1 MPQTVVKKKGVLAGL
16 LAVAVVMGSFL
27 SAPHAGATPSS
38 IYTLMVDGA
47 WQTLDVGSSAAQSFT
62 TGSTAVNLDSVSVWV
77 RNANQSGNSSVSSSY
92 SLAVYSD
99 YAGIPG
105 TLVATIT
112 SGHDLARWADG
123 QVLHQTNVP
132 LSASTR
138 YWMVMTGVSGGTA
151 AWKYSSTAPATNVSP
166 TPSFANRYRQ
176 VVGWV
181 GGPASGGF
189 NMSLVTTSNAP
200 TTTTPPTTTPAPS
213 ASCPARRPYRIY
225 NNAMSRG
232 IGAHLVARCGYRT
245 EWRRVYRTMG
255 AFAVPNEWAR
265 KKVVPQRWWF

>member
-1 MPQTVVKKKGVLAGL
+1 MPQKSFKRKGVVAGL
-16 LAVAVVMGSFL
+16 LAVAVAMGSFVT
-27 SAPHAGATPSS
+27 APHASATPPS
-38 IYTLMVDGA
+38 IYSLMVDGA

-62 TGSTAVNLDSVSVWV
+62 TGSVPVNLDSVSVWV
-77 RNANQSGNSSVSSSY
+77 RNANQSGNSSVPSSY

-99 YAGIPG
+99 FAGIPG

-112 SGHDLARWADG
+112 SGHDLTTWADG
-123 QVLHQTNVP
+123 QVLHQANVP

-151 AWKYSSTAPATNVSP
+151 AWKYSSTAPSSSVTP

-181 GGPASGGF
+181 SGPASGGF
-189 NMSLVTTSNAP
+189 NMSLVTSSNAP
-200 TTTTPPTTTPAPS
+200 TTTTPPTTAPS
-213 ASCPARRPYRIY
+213 AACPTRRPYRIY
-225 NNAMSRG
+225 NNATSRG
-232 IGAHLVARCGYRT
+232 IGAYLVARCGYRT

-255 AFAVPNEWAR
+255 AFAVPNEWA
-265 KKVVPQRWWF
+265 KKKAVPQRWWF